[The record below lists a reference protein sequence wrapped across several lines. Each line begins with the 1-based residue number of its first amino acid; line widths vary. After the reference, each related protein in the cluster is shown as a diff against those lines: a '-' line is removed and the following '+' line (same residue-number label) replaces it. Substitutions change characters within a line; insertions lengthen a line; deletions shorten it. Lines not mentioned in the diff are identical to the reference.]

1 MTTPVVDVSPVA
13 PAQIR
18 NFSIIAHIDHGKTTL
33 TDRLLELTGNVSR
46 GQAERVLDSNPIEK
60 ERGITIKLAP
70 VRLSYHGYQLN
81 LIDTPGHVDFSYE
94 VSRSLAACEG
104 ALLVVD
110 ATQGVQAQTL
120 SNYYKAKKLGL
131 TIIPVINKIDLPVAD
146 VEKVTLELMDAFD
159 FAPEDVIAVSAKSGQ
174 GVDRILQ
181 AIVDRIPAPTA
192 SPLTGPATAP
202 ARGSVVTAIFDRHR
216 GAIAYVRLYQGQI
229 EASDKLAF
237 LANGHTCQ
245 PLEIGCFTPSMTPL
259 PQLRAGEV
267 GYICTGLKDI
277 RQLAIGDTFTT
288 FPPDP
293 TLEPLPG
300 FQKVRPVVFMEIY
313 PIDADLFPELQDAVV
328 KLSYHDA
335 ALSWA
340 LTHSNALGSGIK
352 VGFLGILHAEIVL
365 ERLHQEFD
373 LDLIATAPTV
383 DYQVTLVTGEQIHV
397 FTPSDLPDPS
407 QIAAIEEPIVRLE
420 IFTPESYGSQIIQFA
435 RARRGELVSSEFTA
449 GNLKILFDLPLSEL
463 ITDFH
468 DQLKSLSSGFA
479 SLEYE
484 PHGYQQVD
492 AVKVSILLAGEPVE
506 TLSFITLASQAEAKG
521 RQMVE
526 KLKQV
531 VPRAMFEIPIQACIG
546 SRIIAR
552 ETLKAYRKDVT
563 AKLYGGD
570 VTRRQ
575 KLLKKQARG
584 KKRMKQFG
592 KVNLDQDVF
601 LSLLRQ
607 NS

>member
-1 MTTPVVDVSPVA
+1 MAESARASIASDR
-13 PAQIR
+13 IR

-33 TDRLLELTGNVSR
+33 TDRLLELTGNVTR
-46 GQAERVLDSNPIEK
+46 GQAERVMDSNPIEK

-70 VRLSYHGYQLN
+70 VRLTYHGFQLN

-120 SNYYKAKKLGL
+120 SNYYKAQKLGL
-131 TIIPVINKIDLPVAD
+131 KIIPVINKIDLPVAD
-146 VEKVTLELMDAFD
+146 VEKTTLELMDAFD
-159 FAPEDVIAVSAKSGQ
+159 FQPEDIIAVSAKSGL
-174 GVDRILQ
+174 GVDKILD
-181 AIVDRIPAPTA
+181 AIVAQIPPPGN
-192 SPLTGPATAP
+192 SPLSGDRHLP
-202 ARGSVVTAIFDRHR
+202 ARGSIITATFDRHR

-229 EASDKLAF
+229 HSRDKLVF
-237 LANGHTCQ
+237 LANSQTCN
-245 PLEIGCFTPSMTPL
+245 PLEIGCFTPDMTPL
-259 PQLRAGEV
+259 ETLAAGEV

-288 FPPDP
+288 FPADNSI
-293 TLEPLPG
+293 TPLPG
-300 FQKVRPVVFMEIY
+300 FKKVQPVVFMEVY

-335 ALSWA
+335 ALSFSV
-340 LTHSNALGSGIK
+340 THSNALGSGIK

-365 ERLHQEFD
+365 ERLHQEFN

-383 DYQVTLVTGEQIHV
+383 DYQVTLTTGEQIHV

-407 QIAAIEEPIVRLE
+407 QIAQIEEPIVRLE
-420 IFTPESYGSQIIQFA
+420 IFTPEVYGSQIIQFA
-435 RARRGELVSSEFTA
+435 RTRRGELVSSEFTA
-449 GNLKILFDLPLSEL
+449 GNLKIIFQLPLSEL

-484 PHGYQQVD
+484 QIGYQAVK
-492 AVKVSILLAGEPVE
+492 AVKVNILLAGEQVE
-506 TLSFITLASQAEAKG
+506 ALSFIALEEQAESKG

-531 VPRAMFEIPIQACIG
+531 VPRQMFEIPVQAAIG
-546 SRIIAR
+546 SKVIAR
-552 ETLKAYRKDVT
+552 ETIKAYRKDVT

-607 NS
+607 NNN

>member
-1 MTTPVVDVSPVA
+1 MAESARASIASDR
-13 PAQIR
+13 IR

-33 TDRLLELTGNVSR
+33 TDRLLELTGNVTR
-46 GQAERVLDSNPIEK
+46 GQAERVMDSNPIEK

-70 VRLSYHGYQLN
+70 VRLTYHGFQLN

-120 SNYYKAKKLGL
+120 SNYYKAQKLGL
-131 TIIPVINKIDLPVAD
+131 KIIPVINKIDLPVAD
-146 VEKVTLELMDAFD
+146 VEKTTLELMDAFD
-159 FAPEDVIAVSAKSGQ
+159 FQPEEIIAVSAKSGL
-174 GVDRILQ
+174 GVDKILD
-181 AIVDRIPAPTA
+181 AIVAQIPPPGN
-192 SPLTGPATAP
+192 SPLSGDRHLP
-202 ARGSVVTAIFDRHR
+202 ARGSIITATFDRHR

-229 EASDKLAF
+229 HSRDKLVF
-237 LANGHTCQ
+237 LANSQTCN
-245 PLEIGCFTPSMTPL
+245 PLEIGCFTPDMTPL
-259 PQLRAGEV
+259 ETLAAGEV

-288 FPPDP
+288 FPADNSI
-293 TLEPLPG
+293 TPLPG
-300 FQKVRPVVFMEIY
+300 FKKVQPVVFMEVY

-335 ALSWA
+335 ALSFSV
-340 LTHSNALGSGIK
+340 THSNALGSGIK

-365 ERLHQEFD
+365 ERLHQEFN

-383 DYQVTLVTGEQIHV
+383 DYQVTLTTGEQIHV

-407 QIAAIEEPIVRLE
+407 QIAKIEEPIVRLE
-420 IFTPESYGSQIIQFA
+420 IFTPEVYGSQIIQFA
-435 RARRGELVSSEFTA
+435 RTRRGELVSSEFTA
-449 GNLKILFDLPLSEL
+449 GNLKIIFQLPLSEL

-484 PHGYQQVD
+484 QIGYQAVK
-492 AVKVSILLAGEPVE
+492 AVKVNILLAGEQVE
-506 TLSFITLASQAEAKG
+506 ALSFIALEEQAESKG

-531 VPRAMFEIPIQACIG
+531 VPRQMFEIPVQAAIG
-546 SRIIAR
+546 SKVIAR
-552 ETLKAYRKDVT
+552 ETIKAYRKDVT

-607 NS
+607 NNN

>member
-1 MTTPVVDVSPVA
+1 MAESASISIASDK
-13 PAQIR
+13 IR

-33 TDRLLELTGNVSR
+33 TDRLLELTGNVTR
-46 GQAERVLDSNPIEK
+46 GQAERVMDSNPIEK

-70 VRLSYHGYQLN
+70 VRLTYRGFQLN

-94 VSRSLAACEG
+94 VSRSLVACEG

-120 SNYYKAKKLGL
+120 SNYYKAQKLGL
-131 TIIPVINKIDLPVAD
+131 KIIPVINKIDLPVAD
-146 VEKVTLELMDAFD
+146 VEKTTLELMDAFD
-159 FAPEDVIAVSAKSGQ
+159 FQPEDIIAVSAKSGL
-174 GVDRILQ
+174 GVDKILD
-181 AIVDRIPAPTA
+181 AIIAQIPPPSA
-192 SPLTGPATAP
+192 STLSGSATLP
-202 ARGSVVTAIFDRHR
+202 ARGSIITATFDRHR

-229 EASDKLAF
+229 NSRDKLVF
-237 LANGHTCQ
+237 LANKQTCN
-245 PLEIGCFTPSMTPL
+245 PLEIGCFTPNMTPL
-259 PQLRAGEV
+259 ETLTAGEV

-288 FPPDP
+288 FPADNSI
-293 TLEPLPG
+293 TPLPG
-300 FQKVRPVVFMEIY
+300 FKKVQPVVFMEVY

-335 ALSWA
+335 ALSFSV
-340 LTHSNALGSGIK
+340 THSNALGSGIK

-365 ERLHQEFD
+365 ERLHQEFN

-383 DYQVTLVTGEQIHV
+383 DYQVTLTTGEQIHV

-407 QIAAIEEPIVRLE
+407 QIAQIEEPIVRLE
-420 IFTPESYGSQIIQFA
+420 IFTPEVYGSQIIQFA
-435 RARRGELVSSEFTA
+435 RTRRGELVSSEFTA
-449 GNLKILFDLPLSEL
+449 GNLKIIFQLPLSEL

-484 PHGYQQVD
+484 QIGYQAVK
-492 AVKVSILLAGEPVE
+492 AVKVNILLAGEQVE
-506 TLSFITLASQAEAKG
+506 ALSFIALEEQAESKG

-531 VPRAMFEIPIQACIG
+531 VPRQMFEIPVQAAIG
-546 SRIIAR
+546 SKVIAR
-552 ETLKAYRKDVT
+552 ETIKAYRKDVT

-607 NS
+607 NNN

>member
-1 MTTPVVDVSPVA
+1 MSGDSLPVSH
-13 PAQIR
+13 IR

-33 TDRLLELTGNVSR
+33 TDRLLELTGSVSR
-46 GQAERVLDSNPIEK
+46 GQAERVMDSNPIEK

-70 VRLSYHGYQLN
+70 VRLNYHGYQLN

-120 SNYYKAKKLGL
+120 SNYYKAARLGL
-131 TIIPVINKIDLPVAD
+131 KIIPVINKIDLPVAD

-159 FAPEDVIAVSAKSGQ
+159 FAPEDIIAVSAKSGQ
-174 GVDRILQ
+174 GVEQILQ
-181 AIVDRIPAPTA
+181 AIVERIPAPDHSA
-192 SPLTGPATAP
+192 LAGSPDAP
-202 ARGSVVTAIFDRHR
+202 ARGSIITAVYDKHR
-216 GAIAYVRLYQGQI
+216 GAVAYVRLYQGKIHHHDRLQ
-229 EASDKLAF
+229 F
-237 LANGHTCQ
+237 LSTGQQFA
-245 PLEIGCFTPSMTPL
+245 PLEIGCFSPSMTPL
-259 PQLRAGEV
+259 ASLQAGEV

-277 RQLAIGDTFTT
+277 RQLAIGDTLTT
-288 FPPDP
+288 VPKDP
-293 TLEPLPG
+293 GLQPLPG
-300 FQKVRPVVFMEIY
+300 FKKVQPVVYMEVY
-313 PIDADLFPELQDAVV
+313 PIDADLFPELQDAIV

-335 ALSWA
+335 ALSYST
-340 LTHSNALGSGIK
+340 THSNALGSGIK

-365 ERLHQEFD
+365 ERLQQEFN

-383 DYQVTLVTGEQIHV
+383 DYLVTLVTGEQIHV

-407 QIAAIEEPIVRLE
+407 QIAQIQEPMVKLE
-420 IFTPESYGSQIIQFA
+420 IFTPEAYGSQIIQFA
-435 RARRGELVSSEFTA
+435 RTRRGELVSSEFTA
-449 GNLKILFDLPLSEL
+449 GNLKISFRLPLVEL

-484 PHGYQQVD
+484 PDGYQPVE
-492 AVKVSILLAGEPVE
+492 AVKVSIELAGEPVE
-506 TLSFITLASQAEAKG
+506 ALSFIALQDQAEVKG
-521 RQMVE
+521 RAMVE
-526 KLKQV
+526 KLKKV
-531 VPRAMFEIPIQACIG
+531 VPRQMFEIPVQAAIG
-546 SRIIAR
+546 SKIIAR
-552 ETLKAYRKDVT
+552 ETIKAYRKDVT

-607 NS
+607 GSD

>member
-1 MTTPVVDVSPVA
+1 MNAEINDFSSEK
-13 PAQIR
+13 IR

-46 GQAERVLDSNPIEK
+46 GQAERVMDSNPIEK

-70 VRLSYHGYQLN
+70 VRLNYHGYQLN
-81 LIDTPGHVDFSYE
+81 LIDTPGHVDFNYE

-120 SNYYKAKKLGL
+120 SNYYKAHKLGL

-146 VEKVTLELMDAFD
+146 VEKTTLELMEAFN
-159 FAPEDVIAVSAKSGQ
+159 FTPEEVIAVSAKSGL
-174 GVDRILQ
+174 GVEKILA
-181 AIVDRIPAPTA
+181 AIVERIP
-192 SPLTGPATAP
+192 SPMQSSLSGSVSEP
-202 ARGSVVTAIFDRHR
+202 ARGSIITATFDRHR
-216 GAIAYVRLYQGQI
+216 GAVAYVRMYQGQI
-229 EASDKLAF
+229 QNDDKLVF
-237 LANGHTCQ
+237 LANTQTCH

-259 PQLRAGEV
+259 KTLSAGEV

-288 FPPDP
+288 FPAA
-293 TLEPLPG
+293 ESVAPLPG
-300 FQKVRPVVFMEIY
+300 FKKVQPVVFMEIY
-313 PIDADLFPELQDAVV
+313 PIDADLFPELQDAVI

-335 ALSWA
+335 ALTYA
-340 LTHSNALGSGIK
+340 TTHSNALGSGIK

-365 ERLHQEFD
+365 ERLHQEFN
-373 LDLIATAPTV
+373 LDLIATSPTV
-383 DYQVTLVTGEQIHV
+383 DYQVTLTTGEQIHV

-407 QIAAIEEPIVRLE
+407 QIAQIEEPIIRLE
-420 IFTPESYGSQIIQFA
+420 IFTPEEYGSDIIQFT
-435 RARRGELVSSEFTA
+435 RSRRGELVSSEFTA
-449 GNLKILFDLPLSEL
+449 GNLKIIFELPLAEL

-484 PHGYQQVD
+484 QIGYRAVE

-506 TLSFITLASQAEAKG
+506 ALSFIALESQAEAKG
-521 RQMVE
+521 RAMVE

-531 VPRAMFEIPIQACIG
+531 VPRQMFEVPIQASIG
-546 SRIIAR
+546 SKVIAR

-607 NS
+607 NTD

>member
-1 MTTPVVDVSPVA
+1 MNSDTLPVSSDK
-13 PAQIR
+13 IR

-33 TDRLLELTGNVSR
+33 TDRLLELTGNVTR
-46 GQAERVLDSNPIEK
+46 GQAERVMDSNPIEK

-70 VRLSYHGYQLN
+70 VRLNYRGFQLN
-81 LIDTPGHVDFSYE
+81 LIDTPGHVDFNYE

-120 SNYYKAKKLGL
+120 SNYYKAARLGL
-131 TIIPVINKIDLPVAD
+131 KIIPVINKIDLPVAD
-146 VEKVTLELMDAFD
+146 VEKTTLELMEAFD
-159 FAPEDVIAVSAKSGQ
+159 FAPEDVIAVSAKSGV
-174 GVDRILQ
+174 GVEKILD
-181 AIVDRIPAPTA
+181 AIIRQIPPPSSSQYAGAPDDPACGSIITA
-192 SPLTGPATAP
+192 T
-202 ARGSVVTAIFDRHR
+202 FDRHR
-216 GAIAYVRLYQGQI
+216 GAVAYVRMYQGQI
-229 EASDKLAF
+229 HHDDKLIF
-237 LANGHTCQ
+237 LANGQTCH
-245 PLEIGCFTPSMTPL
+245 PLEIGCFSPSMTPL
-259 PQLRAGEV
+259 STLSAGEV

-277 RQLAIGDTFTT
+277 RQLAIGDSFTT
-288 FPPDP
+288 FPADP
-293 TLEPLPG
+293 AVQPLPG
-300 FQKVRPVVFMEIY
+300 FKKVQPVVFMEVY
-313 PIDADLFPELQDAVV
+313 PIDADLFPSLQDAVI

-335 ALSWA
+335 ALTYST
-340 LTHSNALGSGIK
+340 THSNALGSGIK

-365 ERLHQEFD
+365 ERLSQEFN

-383 DYQVTLVTGEQIHV
+383 DYKVTLTTGEQLHV

-407 QIAAIEEPIVRLE
+407 QIAQIEEPIVRLE
-420 IFTPESYGSQIIQFA
+420 IFTPELYGSDIIQFV
-435 RARRGELVSSEFTA
+435 RSRRGELTSSEFTA
-449 GNLKILFDLPLSEL
+449 GNLKIIFKLPLSEL

-484 PHGYQQVD
+484 QIGYRAVD

-506 TLSFITLASQAEAKG
+506 ALSFIALESQAEAKG
-521 RQMVE
+521 RAMVE
-526 KLKQV
+526 KLKKV
-531 VPRAMFEIPIQACIG
+531 VPRQMFEIPIQAAIG
-546 SRIIAR
+546 AKVIAR
-552 ETLKAYRKDVT
+552 ETIKAYRKDVT

-607 NS
+607 NTNE